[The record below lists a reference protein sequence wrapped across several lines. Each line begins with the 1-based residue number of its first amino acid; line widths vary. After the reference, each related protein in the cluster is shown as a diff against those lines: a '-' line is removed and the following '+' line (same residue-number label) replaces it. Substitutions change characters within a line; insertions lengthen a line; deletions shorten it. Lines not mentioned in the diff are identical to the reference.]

1 MIIGELIYILLT
13 TILIGTYCT
22 GKEPSTNSPRGLA
35 SEIPIAISSDL
46 CYFFKI
52 NFFSVMG
59 EILFED
65 LDYNT
70 AFFPVLVTITINI
83 INV

>member
-1 MIIGELIYILLT
+1 
-13 TILIGTYCT
+13 
-22 GKEPSTNSPRGLA
+22 
-35 SEIPIAISSDL
+35 
-46 CYFFKI
+46 
-52 NFFSVMG
+52 MG